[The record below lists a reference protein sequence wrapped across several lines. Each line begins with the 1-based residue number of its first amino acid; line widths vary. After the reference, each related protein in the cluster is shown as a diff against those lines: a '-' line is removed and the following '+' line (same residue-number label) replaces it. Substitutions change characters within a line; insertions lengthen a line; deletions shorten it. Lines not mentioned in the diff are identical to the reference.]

1 MAEHFEAFD
10 KETSQE
16 LAMKISE
23 LALEKKAEDVVL
35 MDVADIAGF
44 TNYFVIA
51 TGNSDVHIKTLS
63 DHIED
68 ALSQYKVK
76 VWHKEGYENLKWV
89 LMDYVDVVVH
99 IFDAKTRDYYDLETL
114 WSDAEKI
121 ILSDRPS

>member
-1 MAEHFEAFD
+1 MAERAEAFD
-10 KETSQE
+10 KEASRE

-51 TGNSDVHIKTLS
+51 TGNSNTHIKTIS

-68 ALSQYKVK
+68 ALSRYKVK
-76 VWHKEGYENLKWV
+76 VWHKEGYVNLKWV

-99 IFDAKTRDYYDLETL
+99 IFDEKTRGYYDLETL
-114 WSDAEKI
+114 WSDAQKI
-121 ILSDRPS
+121 IVRDEHA

>member
-23 LALEKKAEDVVL
+23 LALKKKAEDVVL